1 MVESILF
8 WVIFGGIAGW
18 IASVITGSDRG
29 LIGDIIV
36 GILGAILGGWIFSA
50 LAGQGITGF
59 NLPSLIVAIL
69 GSILLIWIVH
79 AFRRDTTV
87 ES

>member
-1 MVESILF
+1 MESILF

-18 IASVITGSDRG
+18 VASLITGSDRG
-29 LIGDIIV
+29 VVGDIIV
-36 GILGAILGGWIFSA
+36 GILGAVLGGWLFS
-50 LAGQGITGF
+50 LLGGRGVTGF

-69 GSILLIWIVH
+69 GSVLLIWIVH

-87 ES
+87 HQ

>member
-1 MVESILF
+1 METILF

-18 IASVITGSDRG
+18 IASLITGSDRG
-29 LIGDIIV
+29 ILGDIIV
-36 GILGAILGGWIFSA
+36 GILGAVLGGWLFS
-50 LAGQGITGF
+50 LIGGQGVTGF

-69 GSILLIWIVH
+69 GSILLIWVVH

-87 ES
+87 RQ